1 MGARG
6 VRGIRG
12 IRQNK
17 YRTMVKEEVELWE

>member
-6 VRGIRG
+6 VRVIRG